1 MRVCVILLCGPGDQ
15 GLADQTI
22 RGSTHI
28 SVPRTELTARGY
40 CMQLVKTSGG
50 QPMQKIIFAIGAT
63 VLLSTTYTMAQLPQ
77 TFVGARKR
85 RDGISGTVSAYGT

>member
-1 MRVCVILLCGPGDQ
+1 
-15 GLADQTI
+15 
-22 RGSTHI
+22 
-28 SVPRTELTARGY
+28 
-40 CMQLVKTSGG
+40 
-50 QPMQKIIFAIGAT
+50 MQKIIFAIGAT